1 MTMTEGRSG
10 APERNGSGVERTA
23 PEQFRE
29 ELAAWDAVFR
39 QAFRMPPYNP
49 DDLLSTRG
57 IETYDRMMAD
67 AQVRASINTKRYAL
81 LARPWQVYPSIRD
94 RVHPGYCAA
103 CEARDFVEDAL
114 RGLRGPDGST
124 REFRHTL
131 FEMMSAFYRGFSL
144 AEMIWRVEE
153 RGRWRGKFTLGAIKF
168 KNPKQIGFDLDEYLN
183 VRAVTSV
190 TPTGGMV
197 SVPRD
202 KCLLYI
208 YNQRDELP
216 YGDSDLR
223 AVYKHYLSKTR
234 IIEFWNLRLQRFGI
248 PFAFASVGS
257 GTDAQ
262 STRVKEILRDFQQES
277 SAVFPMSVRPELLE
291 PRSDTGDPFLGALEW
306 HNQQIAIGI
315 LLQTLTSGEGRRT
328 GSMALGRV
336 HFDIL
341 LFALEC
347 VKQDIEAAVN
357 AQIVRPLVDYNFGH
371 GLYPEFSLGN
381 LDEKDLEKLAQAMD
395 VLLRHQVVGAKEPAL
410 RAMFNLPPVEE
421 VHGAM
426 KSTGQ

>member
-1 MTMTEGRSG
+1 MAVTETRNG
-10 APERNGSGVERTA
+10 APDGGMQQQPTG

-29 ELAAWDAVFR
+29 ELTAWDAVFR
-39 QAFRMPPYNP
+39 QAFKLPPYNP
-49 DDLLSTRG
+49 DELLSTRG

-67 AQVRASINTKRYAL
+67 AQVRASINTKRYSL
-81 LARPWQVYPSIRD
+81 LARPWQIFPSIRD
-94 RVHPGYCAA
+94 RSHPQYQQA
-103 CEARDFVEDAL
+103 CDARDFVDDAL
-114 RGLRGPDGST
+114 RGLNGPDGSI

-144 AEMIWRVEE
+144 AEMIWRIEE
-153 RGRWRGKFTLGAIKF
+153 RGRWRGKVTLGAIKF
-168 KNPKQIGFDLDEYLN
+168 KNPKQIGFDLDDFLN

-197 SVPRD
+197 SVPRS
-202 KCLLYI
+202 KCLLYV

-262 STRVKEILRDFQQES
+262 SNRVKDILRDFQQES
-277 SAVFPMSVRPELLE
+277 SAVFPVSVKPELLE
-291 PRSDTGDPFLGALEW
+291 PRSDTGDPFLSALEW

-315 LLQTLTSGEGRRT
+315 LLQTLTSGEGIRS
-328 GSMALGRV
+328 GSMALGKV

-341 LFALEC
+341 LMALEC

-371 GLYPEFSLGN
+371 CLYPEFSLGN
-381 LDEKDLEKLAQAMD
+381 LDEKDYGKLATAMD
-395 VLLRHQVVGAKEPAL
+395 VLLRHQVVGAKEPVL
-410 RAMFNLPPVEE
+410 REMFNLPPAEE
-421 VHGAM
+421 ANQVN
-426 KSTGQ
+426 